1 MCHFRGPSV
10 RCCLLIAIN
19 ERQDFSIHS
28 FNQEW
33 QKVSCKSGAV
43 MLLICWVLNYKNV
56 CHILAAGE
64 GRPATSRGFR
74 WGQDYSRRLSCGMSR
89 IIFWC
94 VSLFIGVTLI
104 NAVNYYHKE
113 LFTPKHI
120 PLVELSDL
128 LIQIEMRRRIETMF
142 CMKSMETETKI
153 PKVTYVNLK
162 DIRKLYCF

>member
-64 GRPATSRGFR
+64 GRPAASRGFR

-104 NAVNYYHKE
+104 NAVNYYHKG
-113 LFTPKHI
+113 LFILLNTHSFWVKLAQWPFKTERNWKKWI
-120 PLVELSDL
+120 WKVKLKYTLRTVNRLRRFLSL
-128 LIQIEMRRRIETMF
+128 CVIIL
-142 CMKSMETETKI
+142 
-153 PKVTYVNLK
+153 
-162 DIRKLYCF
+162 

>member
-1 MCHFRGPSV
+1 MCQCVIFGLSLSV

-33 QKVSCKSGAV
+33 QKLRCKSGAV

-64 GRPATSRGFR
+64 GRPGASRGFR
-74 WGQDYSRRLSCGMSR
+74 WGQEYSRRLSCGLSR

-104 NAVNYYHKE
+104 NAVNYYHKG
-113 LFTPKHI
+113 LFI
-120 PLVELSDL
+120 
-128 LIQIEMRRRIETMF
+128 LINTHFFWVKLAQWPF
-142 CMKSMETETKI
+142 KTEGNWKKCI
-153 PKVTYVNLK
+153 WKWWIHNIGYHVA
-162 DIRKLYCF
+162 

>member
-1 MCHFRGPSV
+1 MGYVWLNDLKDFDIGPASPCVSFTGLSV

-19 ERQDFSIHS
+19 ERQDFSIQS

-64 GRPATSRGFR
+64 GRPAASRGFR

-104 NAVNYYHKE
+104 NAVNYYHKG
-113 LFTPKHI
+113 LFI
-120 PLVELSDL
+120 
-128 LIQIEMRRRIETMF
+128 LINTHSF
-142 CMKSMETETKI
+142 W
-153 PKVTYVNLK
+153 VNLAQWPFK
-162 DIRKLYCF
+162 DGKKLEEMNMMYEK